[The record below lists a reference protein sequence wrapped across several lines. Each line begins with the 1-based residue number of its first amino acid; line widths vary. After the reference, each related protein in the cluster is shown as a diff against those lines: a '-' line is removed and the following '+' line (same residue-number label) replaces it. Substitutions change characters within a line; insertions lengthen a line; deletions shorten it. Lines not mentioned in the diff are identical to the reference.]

1 MAAKREKYRVH
12 EMDGHNIYR
21 WWTVYGREEAK
32 ARALCAANG
41 TAAVSSVEVQDED
54 GNVVTRYSRAD
65 GREAVRLMWEAG
77 GPVIYDSLPSFV
89 RELRLF
95 EEAHPHMR

>member
-1 MAAKREKYRVH
+1 MTTKREKYRVH

-21 WWTVYGREEAK
+21 WWEVYGREEAK
-32 ARALCAANG
+32 ALALSVADG
-41 TAAVSSVEVQDED
+41 TAAVSSVEVRDED
-54 GNVVTRYSRAD
+54 GNVVARYSRAD
-65 GREAVRLMWEAG
+65 GREAVCLMWEAG
-77 GPVIYDSLPSFV
+77 GPVIYDSLPCFV